1 MKRFAI
7 FAVCL
12 LVCSIV
18 AESSAEIY
26 LGIPPFKALGDVKK
40 MFPGA
45 EFKKLNPA
53 WAKEDDAMYSITGE
67 GIEGKIIIMFH
78 DTRPLNRDYMNQET
92 DDTMKR
98 LFKEY
103 SERSDDDSLLVT
115 WVRWVPDEPFPVER
129 LITKYGK
136 PEKSDYSSVDF
147 KPYYLWKTKGI
158 YAHLSDDG
166 EKVVMITY
174 HPTEKELNEADEA
187 RVKIVVEKPPL
198 SQEHNKIGPIEIEK
212 RTPGMEEQ
220 GKEEAR

>member
-1 MKRFAI
+1 MKGFTI

-12 LVCSIV
+12 LFCSIV

-26 LGIPPFKALGDVKK
+26 LGITPFKALGDVKK

-53 WAKEDDAMYSITGE
+53 WAKEDDAMYSVTGE

-78 DTRPLNRDYMNQET
+78 DTRPLNRDYMKQET
-92 DDTMKR
+92 DDTMR
-98 LFKEY
+98 RVFKEY
-103 SERSDDDSLLVT
+103 SEQSDDDSLLVS

-129 LITKYGK
+129 LIAKYGK
-136 PEKSDYSSVDF
+136 PETSGFSSVDF
-147 KPYYLWKTKGI
+147 KPYNLWKTKGI

-166 EKVVMITY
+166 ENVVMITY
-174 HPTEKELNEADEA
+174 NPTEKELKKADDT
-187 RVKIVVEKPPL
+187 RVKIEVEKPPL
-198 SQEHNKIGPIEIEK
+198 SQEQNKASPIEREK
-212 RTPGMEEQ
+212 RTPGMEDQ

>member
-1 MKRFAI
+1 
-7 FAVCL
+7 
-12 LVCSIV
+12 
-18 AESSAEIY
+18 
-26 LGIPPFKALGDVKK
+26 

-53 WAKEDDAMYSITGE
+53 WAKEDDAMYSVTGE

-92 DDTMKR
+92 DDTMR
-98 LFKEY
+98 RVFKEY
-103 SERSDDDSLLVT
+103 SEQSDDDSLLVS

-129 LITKYGK
+129 LIAKYGK
-136 PEKSDYSSVDF
+136 PETSGFSSVDF
-147 KPYYLWKTKGI
+147 KPYNLWKTKGI
-158 YAHLSDDG
+158 YAHLSVDG
-166 EKVVMITY
+166 KNVVMITY
-174 HPTEKELNEADEA
+174 NPTEKELKKADDT

-198 SQEHNKIGPIEIEK
+198 SQEQNKASPIEREK

>member
-1 MKRFAI
+1 MKRFTI

-12 LVCSIV
+12 LVCSII

-53 WAKEDDAMYSITGE
+53 WAKEDDAMYSVTGE

-115 WVRWVPDEPFPVER
+115 WVRWVPGEPFPVER

-174 HPTEKELNEADEA
+174 HPTEKELKEADEA

-198 SQEHNKIGPIEIEK
+198 SQEHNKNGPIEIEK